1 MLKSERRLVSYGGK
15 IVRTLNNGTP
25 PTAVA
30 AKTVASTQQKLKVLM
45 HVHPLVS
52 YHSVCFSSLVYEI

>member
-1 MLKSERRLVSYGGK
+1 MSYGGK